1 MCSNDYMTFNHF
13 PHYMEVFL
21 KVKPYVWNS
30 HCLDYDDVI
39 ILNYLDIIGLILSLR
54 SETPLIYK
62 AVPSWFVRV
71 EQATTQ
77 LLENNQKTYWLV
89 LLRNTLVFQI
99 WFTPFFLYVQYGR
112 NPFCICIHQCTVY
125 WEFQSICGV
134 KMLQFYHSW
143 KYTIIEGV
151 PCSVNRIIFFFL
163 LCVFQCL
170 FLCRVPDF
178 VKEKRFANWLREARD
193 WAISR
198 NRYWGTP
205 IPLWISEDGEEV
217 REAGFHWRINQI
229 NVFGKCFWAF

>member
-1 MCSNDYMTFNHF
+1 MTFNHF

-30 HCLDYDDVI
+30 HCLPVDYDDVI
-39 ILNYLDIIGLILSLR
+39 SLNYLDIIGLILSLR

-89 LLRNTLVFQI
+89 LLRNTLVFQM
-99 WFTPFFLYVQYGR
+99 WYTALFLYVQYGR

-134 KMLQFYHSW
+134 KMLQFYNFW

-151 PCSVNRIIFFFL
+151 PCSVNRITFFFKM
-163 LCVFQCL
+163 CL
-170 FLCRVPDF
+170 SMPFSLQGAWFC
-178 VKEKRFANWLREARD
+178 EREE
-193 WAISR
+193 I
-198 NRYWGTP
+198 
-205 IPLWISEDGEEV
+205 
-217 REAGFHWRINQI
+217 
-229 NVFGKCFWAF
+229 C